1 MASVGI
7 SEMSKLVSEFV
18 RERNW
23 EKFHNPKDLAIAIS
37 VEASELLELF
47 QWTGKSGH
55 DAPGKEEKARIAEEL
70 ADVII
75 YSLSMANSLNIDLS
89 QAIRRKMEANKN
101 KYPVDKWKDV
111 KEWRK

>member
-1 MASVGI
+1 MASAGI
-7 SEMSKLVSEFV
+7 GEISRLVSEFV

-37 VEASELLELF
+37 VEAAELLELF
-47 QWTGKSGH
+47 QWSGKEGH
-55 DAPGKEEKARIAEEL
+55 DAPSKEEKARIAEEL

-75 YSLSMANSLNIDLS
+75 YSMSMANALNIDLS
-89 QAIRRKMEANKN
+89 QAIKNKIEANKN
-101 KYPVDKWKDV
+101 KYPTDKWKDV